1 MEDVDTKRGIDLQN
15 RFWDDIVNKGF
26 KDKFY
31 WKGTSINKITVFALF
46 VIFCL
51 NVFIVSSIISKDLTP
66 AFSRSSSLMLIADF
80 VEKIRIID
88 KSQFFLVLSLL
99 MLFWAPINIYLFVRR
114 IVYRHEF
121 TAFLATLLFVL
132 PNPISKNGMPL
143 IYTIFQGDGAH
154 ALAFSF
160 IPFFLLHFKTFIHGG
175 LFALGFLS
183 IIFASVVMI
192 ISPFAFLNLLILFL
206 IITVSEGFLGG
217 FRIKF
222 VRLFFVLISSF
233 CLSFFWYDPAVISK
247 ILPIFIPVVPVVGAI
262 SFLIFDRREKLQPI
276 FISIFL
282 FLSYLVMYIIS
293 SSLNMQG
300 IFVPSRYSIEL
311 SFSAALFVALILG
324 FIFDLGYRKIKESVI
339 FKKNNKRIFLLAFI
353 STVTMTL
360 LLLVMIQNVI
370 SLRSELIL
378 TGIEATY
385 SKGVGSVEREGL
397 LSSVSSIMAS
407 GLSILTLVLLIYALK
422 YYPTHLEQKK

>member
-1 MEDVDTKRGIDLQN
+1 MEDVAAKRGIDLQN

-233 CLSFFWYDPAVISK
+233 CLSFFWYHPAVISK
-247 ILPIFIPVVPVVGAI
+247 ILRIESMVFVISYFSKILPIFI
-262 SFLIFDRREKLQPI
+262 
-276 FISIFL
+276 
-282 FLSYLVMYIIS
+282 
-293 SSLNMQG
+293 
-300 IFVPSRYSIEL
+300 PSRYSIEL

-324 FIFDLGYRKIKESVI
+324 FIFDLGYRKIKESATL
-339 FKKNNKRIFLLAFI
+339 KKNNKRIFLF
-353 STVTMTL
+353 
-360 LLLVMIQNVI
+360 
-370 SLRSELIL
+370 
-378 TGIEATY
+378 
-385 SKGVGSVEREGL
+385 
-397 LSSVSSIMAS
+397 
-407 GLSILTLVLLIYALK
+407 
-422 YYPTHLEQKK
+422 